1 VQSWLMIPGIPLSI
15 LTAVYTA
22 YLFAQAKARDLWQ
35 NPLLP
40 PHLLVQAL
48 LLGSTVLLVM
58 AAWAEGTSTPDVLNF
73 RTGTVPPVLASVW
86 LFAITS
92 LLHLLMIWGEV
103 SLTHATA
110 HARLAIWEMVRGR
123 YKGDFW
129 IGMALSLFGGLL
141 PWLAIL
147 GYVSTSL
154 VVAGAPLALVGMM
167 LYENAY
173 VQAGQSVPLA

>member
-1 VQSWLMIPGIPLSI
+1 M
-15 LTAVYTA
+15 
-22 YLFAQAKARDLWQ
+22 WQ

-48 LLGSTVLLVM
+48 LLGAAVLLLSSV
-58 AAWAEGTSTPDVLNF
+58 WREGAYVSDDLTSTGGTRSVVL
-73 RTGTVPPVLASVW
+73 TSLWTLAV
-86 LFAITS
+86 TS
-92 LLHLLMIWGEV
+92 LLHLLMVWGEV

-110 HARLAIWEMVRGR
+110 HARLAVWEMVSGR
-123 YKGDFW
+123 YKSDFW
-129 IGMALSLFGGLL
+129 IGMVLSFLGGLL

-154 VVAGAPLALVGMM
+154 AVAGAPLALVGLM